1 MFNIT
6 IIKQQL
12 ANLVGFRSETGYS
25 LPSTLTAT
33 STSLVVNDHHPLLSL
48 TVLDNVRPE
57 NMTLADFLTN
67 IRDAAISKTIND
79 LVTKKALDKTN
90 KTILSEL
97 QIFDSTA
104 SYKNLESK
112 TGRFVGWVI
121 RPYKFEYL
129 KHKIAKVGLQLLEAD
144 TFNLYVYHSSKTAPI
159 QTIPINYTTPR
170 SVQWIDLQTP
180 LLLSYTEQ
188 DTSGGYY
195 YIGYYEDDLA
205 PSNNAIYK
213 EHYLDRRPCGG
224 CSPYNYSWYTQWSS
238 YFKIQTAYVN
248 SDKLNND
255 LSNFEVRDL
264 QFQNNRNYGL
274 NFKMTSYCDI
284 TDFIVEYKDLI
295 TYALLDRLAID
306 LLRYIEMSPTRNNVV
321 SDIMSKESYIAIN
334 GNVSENGVIKVK
346 GLMQE
351 YDQKLAALNFN
362 TSRLE
367 PVCLPCSTRGIKWN
381 SSRANNY

>member
-6 IIKQQL
+6 TIKQQL
-12 ANLVGFRSETGYS
+12 ANLVGFRLETGYS

-67 IRDAAISKTIND
+67 IRNAAISKTIND

-129 KHKIAKVGLQLLEAD
+129 KHKIAKIGLQLLEAD
-144 TFNLYVYHSSKTAPI
+144 TFNIYVYHSSKTAPL

-170 SVQWIDLQTP
+170 SVQWIELQAP

-205 PSNNAIYK
+205 ASNNAIYK
-213 EHYLDRRPCGG
+213 EHFLDRRPCGG
-224 CSPYNYSWYTQWSS
+224 CNPFNYSWYTQWSS

-334 GNVSENGVIKVK
+334 GNVSENGMIKVK
-346 GLMQE
+346 GLMHD
-351 YDQKLAALNFN
+351 YDEKLAALNFN

-367 PVCLPCSTRGIKWN
+367 PVCLPCNTRGIKWN
-381 SSRANNY
+381 SPRTNNY

>member
-1 MFNIT
+1 MFNIAT
-6 IIKQQL
+6 IKQEL
-12 ANLVGFRSETGYS
+12 ANLVGFREETNFT
-25 LPSTLTAT
+25 LPIALTST
-33 STSLVVNDHHPLLSL
+33 STSLFVNDHHPLLSL

-57 NMTLADFLTN
+57 NMTLAQFLTN

-104 SYKNLESK
+104 SYRNLESK
-112 TGRFVGWVI
+112 KGRFVGWVI

-129 KHKIAKVGLQLLEAD
+129 KHKIAKIGLQLLEAD
-144 TFNLYVYHSSKTAPI
+144 TFNIYVYHSSQTEPI
-159 QTIPINYTTPR
+159 RIIPIDYTSPR
-170 SVQWIDLQTP
+170 AVQWIEIPTEP

-188 DTSGGYY
+188 ETSGGYY

-213 EHYLDRRPCGG
+213 EHFLDRRPCGG
-224 CSPYNYSWYTQWSS
+224 CSPINYSSYTQWSS

-274 NFKMTSYCDI
+274 NFKITSYCDI
-284 TDFIVEYKDLI
+284 TDFIVDHKDLI

-306 LLRYIEMSPTRNNVV
+306 LLRYVEMSPTRNNVV
-321 SDIMSKESYIAIN
+321 TDTMSKESYIAIN
-334 GNVSENGVIKVK
+334 GNVSENGTIKVR
-346 GLMQE
+346 GLVHD
-351 YDQKLAALNFN
+351 YDEKLSALNFN

-381 SSRANNY
+381 SNR